1 MRVYNKAARAY
12 EKAWEALHNSADGD
26 PTGALQEAVEDAWK
40 KYEQAEQ
47 AMDAK
52 KQEEDA
58 AEKAYGDAQTNAHNK
73 NNDYKNENDYT
84 DYKIRA
90 SSSVF
95 LSYCMAYLD
104 CF

>member
-1 MRVYNKAARAY
+1 MLQSRPELKNADRYVDASEFEDEQSMRKA
-12 EKAWEALHNSADGD
+12 LLNNSADGD

-58 AEKAYGDAQTNAHNK
+58 AEKAYGGCSD
-73 NNDYKNENDYT
+73 
-84 DYKIRA
+84 
-90 SSSVF
+90 
-95 LSYCMAYLD
+95 
-104 CF
+104 